1 MKLTVLGSSSKG
13 NGYVLFS
20 ETEALIIEAGVKAS
34 ELKKALGFNIRK
46 VAGCIIT
53 HEHLD
58 HSAYADEYIKNG
70 IDTYMSKGT
79 MNALTFKSNRTPSL
93 LQPNRLQQI
102 GNFKVLPFR
111 VNHDANEPVGFLI
124 KHSEIGTLLFL
135 TDTYYS
141 EYKFKGLNHLLVEA
155 NYCEQIVENKFTSG
169 QMHPAMFK
177 RLQTSHMSIQTCK
190 ELLKANDLKEAQ
202 NIVLIHLSD
211 SNSNAENFKQQVQA
225 LTGLPTTIA
234 DKGVTIEL

>member
-20 ETEALIIEAGVKAS
+20 GTEALIIEAGVKAS
-34 ELKKALGFNIRK
+34 ELKEALGFNIRK

-93 LQPNRLQQI
+93 LQPNRLVNI
-102 GNFKVLPFR
+102 GNFKVLPFK
-111 VNHDANEPVGFLI
+111 VQHDAVEPLGFLI
-124 KHSEIGTLLFL
+124 NHEEIGNLLFL
-135 TDTYYS
+135 TDTYYTK
-141 EYKFKGLNHLLVEA
+141 YKFKNLNHLLVEA
-155 NYCEQIVENKFTSG
+155 NYCEQIVEQKVITG
-169 QMHPAMFK
+169 TLHPAQYN
-177 RLQTSHMSIQTCK
+177 RLRTSHMSIQTCK
-190 ELLKANDLKEAQ
+190 GLLQANDLTGVQ

-211 SNSNAENFKQQVQA
+211 SSSNAADFKQQVQA